1 MYKQPLH
8 LRPPPGL
15 STSRT
20 LTASEAGAP
29 GGQGPG
35 LSPSCRRALSWV
47 KCPAS
52 FMSGLAPPHS
62 ASTSSRIAMV
72 TASSLMDTGGLEL
85 KYRSQ
90 TLPRPTALPAA
101 EEGTQASAPHW
112 PPSTPVPF
120 AVTPTSARSSRE
132 VGTLSCRPPQRPPL
146 PACAF
151 AAASTTTVS
160 WAGGQQPPPQR
171 GLEPGGLRG
180 RFNNRAGRGHCPGK
194 GDWENSPTIPRTP
207 QPQHTVSTA
216 EGHSLPLSHRSPS
229 PGSARSLPAPHRPSP
244 RPCCRSS
251 PAPGTRE
258 ATAKVGRA
266 QGRCPA
272 PPPGPALTAERRAA
286 RPAGPPGAGL
296 GEGRRGGRGV
306 RGRGSN
312 LKGP

>member
-120 AVTPTSARSSRE
+120 AVTPTSARSSKE
-132 VGTLSCRPPQRPPL
+132 VGTLSCRPLKGHRFQPVPLQRPPRL
-146 PACAF
+146 RSHGLGASSRPHKGAWNPGDYGD
-151 AAASTTTVS
+151 ASTT
-160 WAGGQQPPPQR
+160 
-171 GLEPGGLRG
+171 GLDGDTARARETGKTARPYPG
-180 RFNNRAGRGHCPGK
+180 P
-194 GDWENSPTIPRTP
+194 
-207 QPQHTVSTA
+207 
-216 EGHSLPLSHRSPS
+216 RSPS
-229 PGSARSLPAPHRPSP
+229 IR
-244 RPCCRSS
+244 
-251 PAPGTRE
+251 
-258 ATAKVGRA
+258 
-266 QGRCPA
+266 
-272 PPPGPALTAERRAA
+272 
-286 RPAGPPGAGL
+286 
-296 GEGRRGGRGV
+296 
-306 RGRGSN
+306 
-312 LKGP
+312 